1 MTSLD
6 YAVLV
11 VYFLAMAAIG
21 LASMRKVK
29 KQEDFFRGGRSFGK
43 ILQAFAAF
51 GAGTGSYDPVA
62 VGRTTYTSGL
72 SGIWSVLLWLFVT
85 PFYWFVERY
94 QSKAMG
100 AAYALFGIVFF
111 MVFLGLGFS
120 AVGKV
125 CAPLIGTDAFDL

>member
-29 KQEDFFRGGRSFGK
+29 KQEDFFLGGRSFGK

-51 GAGTGSYDPVA
+51 GAGTGSQEPVA
-62 VGRTTYTSGL
+62 TRRTNYTNGL
-72 SGIWSVLLWLFVT
+72 SGAWGGRFPPRGGKGPGGDGTSGS
-85 PFYWFVERY
+85 R
-94 QSKAMG
+94 
-100 AAYALFGIVFF
+100 
-111 MVFLGLGFS
+111 S
-120 AVGKV
+120 AVRSPCPPPRSPPPAK
-125 CAPLIGTDAFDL
+125 P